1 MAFCS
6 VGDGYCGPLPHA
18 AQGKKFLIIA
28 IDYFTKWVEAEPL
41 STITDKSC
49 WKFFWKNIICRFGIP
64 KILITDNGKQF
75 DNKMFAEQCNLFGI
89 QQKFTSVYHPQAN
102 GQVEN
107 VNRTILQGLKRR
119 LEESKGNWPEELP
132 IVLWA
137 YRTTH
142 RTATGETPFSLTYG
156 SEAVIPTEIGEPS
169 LRVLFFN
176 ENGNESF
183 LQDNLDL
190 LSEQR
195 DLAAIRSASYQWQN
209 AHYYNRRVR
218 HRDFNVGDL
227 VLRKIQV
234 PDPRQGKLAPN
245 WKGPFQVSKVTGK
258 GSYQLQRTDGTSIP
272 HTWNIVNLKKYYQ

>member
-1 MAFCS
+1 MVSITGPWPFAQW
-6 VGDGYCGPLPHA
+6 GMDIIGPLPQA
-18 AQGKKFLIIA
+18 TQGKKFIIVA

-41 STITDKSC
+41 STITDKVC

-119 LEESKGNWPEELP
+119 LEESKGSWPDELP

-169 LRVLFFN
+169 LRVLSFD
-176 ENGNESF
+176 ENGNELA
-183 LQDNLDL
+183 LQNNLDL

-195 DLAAIRSASYQWQN
+195 DLAAIRCAAYQRQT
-209 AHYYNRRVR
+209 AQYYN
-218 HRDFNVGDL
+218 
-227 VLRKIQV
+227 
-234 PDPRQGKLAPN
+234 
-245 WKGPFQVSKVTGK
+245 
-258 GSYQLQRTDGTSIP
+258 
-272 HTWNIVNLKKYYQ
+272 